1 MVLNLWVNT
10 PKGETWHSKNLPWLS
25 CGATNSKHFILL
37 HYHHVFYDVI
47 LQFQLNSFVSQT
59 IDSLVQL
66 VQSNRWEGSICYL
79 VIKQYFPGILR
90 DMGLIV
96 CGLASHFQV
105 TKALFMMMI
114 W

>member
-1 MVLNLWVNT
+1 MYSMMSYFKLKLISQNNRV
-10 PKGETWHSKNLPWLS
+10 
-25 CGATNSKHFILL
+25 
-37 HYHHVFYDVI
+37 Y
-47 LQFQLNSFVSQT
+47 LNSFVSQT

-66 VQSNRWEGSICYL
+66 VQSNRCEGSICYL

-105 TKALFMMMI
+105 TKALFMMII

>member
-1 MVLNLWVNT
+1 MYSMMSYFKL
-10 PKGETWHSKNLPWLS
+10 
-25 CGATNSKHFILL
+25 ILISQN
-37 HYHHVFYDVI
+37 YTVC
-47 LQFQLNSFVSQT
+47 LNSIVSQT

-66 VQSNRWEGSICYL
+66 AQSNRCEGSICYL

-96 CGLASHFQV
+96 RGLASHFQV
-105 TKALFMMMI
+105 TKTLFMMMI

>member
-1 MVLNLWVNT
+1 MY
-10 PKGETWHSKNLPWLS
+10 SMMS
-25 CGATNSKHFILL
+25 CFKLILISQN
-37 HYHHVFYDVI
+37 YRVY
-47 LQFQLNSFVSQT
+47 LNSFVSQT

-79 VIKQYFPGILR
+79 VIKQYFPGMLR

-96 CGLASHFQV
+96 WGLASHFQV
-105 TKALFMMMI
+105 TKALFMMMM